1 MDDNVTSLAE
11 EFIEQF
17 DNATVALMDLRQV
30 TFRNEYDKIKTNKT

>member
-17 DNATVALMDLRQV
+17 DNATLALMDLQQV
-30 TFRNEYDKIKTNKT
+30 TLKCL